1 MKDTDWNL
9 IRELHKTRSIT
20 RTAEE
25 LYISQPALTKRL
37 RVIEKELDVIIAE
50 RTSQG
55 LQFTAA
61 GTLLAE
67 RAEEFL
73 DLTENVKKELEA
85 IKKSEEKIR
94 LGAPYS
100 FTSRLMTEL
109 LFPYT
114 KE

>member
-1 MKDTDWNL
+1 MIKV
-9 IRELHKTRSIT
+9 

-61 GTLLAE
+61 G
-67 RAEEFL
+67 RCGS
-73 DLTENVKKELEA
+73 A
-85 IKKSEEKIR
+85 IPAAS
-94 LGAPYS
+94 
-100 FTSRLMTEL
+100 
-109 LFPYT
+109 
-114 KE
+114 

>member
-9 IRELHKTRSIT
+9 IRELYKTRSIT

-61 GTLLAE
+61 G
-67 RAEEFL
+67 RCGS
-73 DLTENVKKELEA
+73 A
-85 IKKSEEKIR
+85 IPAAS
-94 LGAPYS
+94 
-100 FTSRLMTEL
+100 
-109 LFPYT
+109 
-114 KE
+114 